1 MQRVRPP
8 NGASPDADPACR
20 DGRVDAEL
28 AEVGRRLADNDPGA
42 VADCYRLLGPGL
54 AAYLRRYVP
63 KSDVEDVLQRVFYEV
78 WRSRSRYDAQL
89 DLRAWVFG
97 IARYRAIDHLRSP
110 VGGAHV
116 SEHSVV
122 ALDELREI
130 GGEDGREVAERFAW
144 ADELRS
150 AMGRLTEEQRQVI
163 VMAFFEGYTQ
173 PEIAEILK
181 IPLGTVKTRT
191 FRALHRLAE
200 LLRAERGA
208 S

>member
-1 MQRVRPP
+1 M
-8 NGASPDADPACR
+8 
-20 DGRVDAEL
+20 
-28 AEVGRRLADNDPGA
+28 
-42 VADCYRLLGPGL
+42 
-54 AAYLRRYVP
+54 
-63 KSDVEDVLQRVFYEV
+63 
-78 WRSRSRYDAQL
+78 
-89 DLRAWVFG
+89 
-97 IARYRAIDHLRSP
+97 
-110 VGGAHV
+110 
-116 SEHSVV
+116 V
-122 ALDELREI
+122 ALDELSEI

-150 AMGRLTEEQRQVI
+150 AMRRLSEEQRQVI